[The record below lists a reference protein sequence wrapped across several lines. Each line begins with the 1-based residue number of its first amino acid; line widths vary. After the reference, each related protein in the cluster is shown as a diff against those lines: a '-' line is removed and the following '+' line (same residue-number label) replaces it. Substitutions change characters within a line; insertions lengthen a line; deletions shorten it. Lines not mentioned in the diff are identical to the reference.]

1 MRPEMDT
8 NKEEF
13 PVKVGDQIY
22 GPISMERLVSDVK
35 SGELTNEARFWD
47 GEEWVPISI
56 LSEKEDPTVWDDG
69 EWDDDIDSIPEG
81 GAPLPTTSAWEDVN
95 RKGRW
100 VMIYGDHLV
109 IEGGTTNV
117 KDVGRIMEGEPLS
130 GGIPIPKLVNVS
142 FEDSNVGVVVKA
154 SSFHKM
160 YEIYSLECC
169 ISKDDSEELMKE
181 LTAAKVRILSN

>member
-35 SGELTNEARFWD
+35 SGELTSEARFWD

-56 LSEKEDPTVWDDG
+56 LSEKEDSAVWDDG
-69 EWDDDIDSIPEG
+69 EWNEDIDSIPPSG
-81 GAPLPTTSAWEDVN
+81 PPLPTTSAWEDVN

>member
-35 SGELTNEARFWD
+35 SGELTSEARFWD

-56 LSEKEDPTVWDDG
+56 LSEKEDSAVWDDG
-69 EWDDDIDSIPEG
+69 EWNEDIDSIPPG
-81 GAPLPTTSAWEDVN
+81 GPPLPTTSAWEDVN

-130 GGIPIPKLVNVS
+130 GGIPISKLVNVS